1 MAIRSHGAM
10 ATWRGRDHRQRFRL
24 RHFGFNP
31 IIAVSPCRISRQL
44 DSRVRVAGA
53 WIFCGQIGAPV
64 HGVGQQFAKLGLGR
78 RPNAAAHREPA
89 LKRPIRRPD
98 RPAPF
103 GPLACALAACGH
115 CIPEVAP
122 MRAQLEI
129 ACATVAPEDGE
140 KLLDELLATI
150 NHYVVFASQHQPV
163 AVALWTAATYGISV
177 WQHATRLVVDTRA
190 ANGFQFRCQI
200 VAHHPIVEVTPSA
213 CSRKQSGLVALST

>member
-1 MAIRSHGAM
+1 M

-150 NHYVVFASQHQPV
+150 NHYVVFASQHSLSQRRCGQRPPMEFR
-163 AVALWTAATYGISV
+163 YGSMRHG
-177 WQHATRLVVDTRA
+177 WSL
-190 ANGFQFRCQI
+190 
-200 VAHHPIVEVTPSA
+200 TPARPMAFS
-213 CSRKQSGLVALST
+213 SGAR